1 MTSER
6 TEVFRQLSVDVD
18 YLASALGEVVR
29 ELEGERLFALVER
42 VRSMTKKL
50 RAEQDPALKA
60 DIEALIRLPVE

>member
-1 MTSER
+1 MSEMTSER

-42 VRSMTKKL
+42 VRSMTKSSAPS
-50 RAEQDPALKA
+50 R
-60 DIEALIRLPVE
+60 IRRSRPTSRR